1 VRRSLTPE
9 DLEQN
14 QARQPIS
21 FAVRKHQQRTNTFR
35 AKRSGRVQ
43 TLYERHLEQD
53 DVLVLNRNWQAINI
67 RTPQDAFCQMATNVA
82 TALAIDGENH
92 IRPVTWDEWVTLPIR
107 NGDNAVHTVHG
118 AIRVPTVIVA
128 LNFAKVPKKRP
139 KLCAKTIRERDGN
152 RCQYTGKLLRPNEGS
167 LDHVLPRSRG
177 GKDAWEN
184 LVWADKSVNAKKGN
198 RLPHEA
204 GLKLLT
210 VPRAPK
216 ELPVTALIR
225 NAHGVAEWKLFVKE

>member
-1 VRRSLTPE
+1 MTDILNKS
-9 DLEQN
+9 
-14 QARQPIS
+14 I
-21 FAVRKHQQRTNTFR
+21 
-35 AKRSGRVQ
+35 
-43 TLYERHLEQD
+43 
-53 DVLVLNRNWQAINI
+53 VLVLNRNWQAINI
-67 RTPQDAFCQMATNVA
+67 RTPAEAFCQMATNVA
-82 TALAIDGENH
+82 TALEIDGESH
-92 IRPVTWDEWVTLPIR
+92 IRPVTWDEWITLPIR
-107 NGDNAVHTVHG
+107 DGDHAVHTVRG

-139 KLCAKTIRERDGN
+139 KLCAKTIRDRDGN
-152 RCQYTGKLLRPNEGS
+152 RCQYTGVLLRPDEGS

-184 LVWADKSVNAKKGN
+184 LVWSDKTVNAKKGN

-225 NAHGVAEWKLFVKE
+225 NAHGIVDWKLFVKE